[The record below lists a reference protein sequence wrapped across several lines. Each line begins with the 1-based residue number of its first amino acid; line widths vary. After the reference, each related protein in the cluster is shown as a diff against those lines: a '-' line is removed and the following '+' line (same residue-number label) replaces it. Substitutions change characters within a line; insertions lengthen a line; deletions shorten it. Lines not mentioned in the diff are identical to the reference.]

1 MNEKLIK
8 ILAEVFEIKESAIQ
22 LDLTNGDIDTWDS
35 LRQMDLVVSLEEGFD
50 ISLEIEDIIAMNSV
64 QSIVDVLT
72 TKGAFS

>member
-72 TKGAFS
+72 AKGAF

>member
-8 ILAEVFEIKESAIQ
+8 ILAEVFEIKESAVQ
-22 LDLTNGDIDTWDS
+22 LDLTNGDIDSWDS

-72 TKGAFS
+72 AKGAF

>member
-1 MNEKLIK
+1 MNEKLVK
-8 ILAEVFEIKESAIQ
+8 ILAEVFEIKENAVQ

-64 QSIVDVLT
+64 QTIVDVLT
-72 TKGAFS
+72 TKGAF